1 MAIEK
6 FKLLT
11 IVAPV
16 ESFDHVVTSTVLD
29 SSFQVEEADKL
40 LYHVTDKL
48 QPFEFINP
56 YDSLLRKSIELA
68 TTFHVDLNYESFQNK
83 EWNLDQIA
91 EFFSDFGTTI
101 RSLKEQQVTCV
112 KTMESNTQILKKL
125 KYIENIDMSLDELL
139 NCKYTKFRFG
149 RISNESYERFKE
161 YLSEDRNVFFI
172 PTSTSKH
179 HVYGMY
185 FTTQE
190 ESKTVDSFFASLNFE
205 RIWIPGEH
213 GKPKEAY
220 SNIQA
225 ENERL
230 KKKESELGK
239 QIKGYLNQNRK
250 EFLACYSYLKFY
262 HTAYELRKFARK
274 TEEMF
279 FLVGWIPQDKFK
291 EFTKKLEKLDIQYAT
306 DQETLMYLME
316 EPEEV
321 KNSAPPTK
329 LNNKGFFRFFEQFVT
344 MYGLPSYN
352 ELDPTPFVAITYT
365 LLFGIMFGDIG
376 QGLVLAIGGFLFYRW
391 KKLKLAR
398 IISVVG
404 LSSTFFG
411 ILYGSVFGSEDL
423 LPGFK
428 AMENGNTI
436 NITLMTAIVLGVLII
451 TIAMVINIING
462 FKQKDMEK
470 ALFSPNGF
478 AGMVFYWAI
487 IIGVLLLMGKGINVF
502 SVLYIILF
510 AVLPLIL
517 MFLREPLGNLISGN
531 KAKVKN
537 KGEYAVENLFELFEV
552 LLSYITNT
560 ISFVRVGAFALNHAG
575 MMLAVYILAQ
585 TAAGTHN
592 PVVLVL
598 GNILVIGLE
607 GLIVGIQVLRLEFYE
622 IFSRFYSGEGKEY
635 KPLTVDY
642 QTKNI

>member
-11 IVAPV
+11 IVAPI
-16 ESFDHVVTSTVLD
+16 ERFDSVVTNTVMD
-29 SSFQVEEADKL
+29 SSFQVEEAEKILTCVSDKL
-40 LYHVTDKL
+40 H
-48 QPFEFINP
+48 PFTFVSP
-56 YDSLLRKSIELA
+56 YDSLLRKAVELA
-68 TTFHVDLNYESFQNK
+68 GTFHIDLNYENFRDE
-83 EWNLDQIA
+83 EWNLNQIA
-91 EFFSDFGTTI
+91 EFFADFGKTI
-101 RSLKEQQVTCV
+101 RSLKEQQIACV
-112 KTMESNTQILKKL
+112 KTIESNTQILKKL

-149 RISNESYERFKE
+149 RLSNESYARFQE
-161 YLSEDRNVFFI
+161 YMSEDRNVFFI
-172 PTSTSKH
+172 PTSTSRH

-190 ESKTVDSFFASLNFE
+190 ESRTVDSFFASLNFE

-213 GKPKEAY
+213 GKPKDAY
-220 SNIQA
+220 INIQA

-230 KKKESELGK
+230 KKQEAELRQ
-239 QIKGYLNQNRK
+239 QIENYLAQNRK
-250 EFLACYSYLKFY
+250 AFLARYSYLKFY
-262 HTAYELRKFARK
+262 HTAYELRKYALQ

-279 FLVGWIPQDKFK
+279 FLVGWVPQDHFK
-291 EFTKKLEKLDIQYAT
+291 DFTEKLEKLNVQYAA
-306 DQETLMYLME
+306 DQKTLMYLME
-316 EPEEV
+316 EPEKV
-321 KNSAPPTK
+321 KDSIPPTK
-329 LNNKGFFRFFEQFVT
+329 LRNKGFFRFFEQFVT

-398 IISVVG
+398 IISVIG
-404 LSSTFFG
+404 LSSTVFG
-411 ILYGSVFGSEDL
+411 VLYGSVFGNEDL

-436 NITLMTAIVLGVLII
+436 NITLMTAIVLGVVII
-451 TIAMVINIING
+451 TIAMIVNIING
-462 FKQKDMEK
+462 FKQKDMAK

-478 AGMVFYWAI
+478 AGMVFYWSI
-487 IIGVLLLMGKGINVF
+487 IIGVLLLMGKGTNIF
-502 SVLYIILF
+502 SALYILLF
-510 AVLPLIL
+510 VGLPLIL
-517 MFLREPLGNLISGN
+517 MFLREPLGNCIAGN
-531 KAKVKN
+531 RRKIKN

-552 LLSYITNT
+552 VLSYITNT

-585 TAAGTHN
+585 TTAGTHN

-635 KPLTVDY
+635 TPLTVDY

>member
-11 IVAPV
+11 IVAPIA
-16 ESFDHVVTSTVLD
+16 SFDHVVTSTVLD
-29 SSFQVEEADKL
+29 SSFQAEDAEKL
-40 LYHVTDKL
+40 LYHTADKL

-56 YDSLLRKSIELA
+56 YDALLRKSTELAAAFHIELKYEDFHEKERDLEQIG
-68 TTFHVDLNYESFQNK
+68 TFFT
-83 EWNLDQIA
+83 
-91 EFFSDFGTTI
+91 DFGTAV
-101 RSLKEQQVTCV
+101 RSLREQQKTCV
-112 KTMESNTQILKKL
+112 KTMEANSQILKKL

-149 RISNESYERFKE
+149 RISLGSYERFKE

-205 RIWIPGEH
+205 RIWIPSEH
-213 GKPKEAY
+213 GTPKEAY
-220 SNIQA
+220 ANIQA
-225 ENERL
+225 ENEKL
-230 KKKESELGK
+230 AKKEAELNGR
-239 QIKGYLNQNRK
+239 IAEYLQQNQK

-262 HTAYELRKFARK
+262 HTACELRKFARR
-274 TEEMF
+274 TEELF
-279 FLVGWIPQDKFK
+279 FLAGWIPQDQFE
-291 EFTKKLEKLDIQYAT
+291 EFTRRLEELDIQYAT
-306 DQETLMYLME
+306 DQETLLYLMA
-316 EPEEV
+316 EPEKV
-321 KNSAPPTK
+321 KNVTPPTK

-376 QGLVLAIGGFLFYRW
+376 QGLVLAIGGFLVYRW
-391 KKLKLAR
+391 KKVKLAR
-398 IISVVG
+398 IIGVVG
-404 LSSTFFG
+404 ISSTLFG

-428 AMENGNTI
+428 AMENGSTI

-451 TIAMVINIING
+451 TIAMGINIVNG
-462 FKQKDMEK
+462 FKQRNMEK

-487 IIGVLLLMGKGINVF
+487 IIGVLLLMGKGVNIF
-502 SVLYIILF
+502 SALYILVF
-510 AVLPLIL
+510 AVIPLLL
-517 MFLREPLGNLISGN
+517 MFLREPLGNLLSKNQKKI
-531 KAKVKN
+531 KN
-537 KGEYAVENLFELFEV
+537 KGEYAIENLFELFEV
-552 LLSYITNT
+552 VLSYITNT

-642 QTKNI
+642 QSKNI